1 MILMKISVL
10 IIQDDFDDDEDEPIN
25 GGMGT
30 SVDTDEV
37 NTLVN
42 DTIDSFSV
50 TNGEV
55 GYEEKE
61 DDEYEKAKCSKVL
74 FRFLIFPYLCYFTLR
89 FCQFAI
95 CVEKV
100 FFSIFLKYFKMTRK

>member
-37 NTLVN
+37 NTLVK
-42 DTIDSFSV
+42 DTTDSFNV
-50 TNGEV
+50 TV
-55 GYEEKE
+55 GYKEKD

-74 FRFLIFPYLCYFTLR
+74 FRFPIFPYLCYFTLR

-95 CVEKV
+95 LVEKV
-100 FFSIFLKYFKMTRK
+100 FFPIFLKYFKTTR